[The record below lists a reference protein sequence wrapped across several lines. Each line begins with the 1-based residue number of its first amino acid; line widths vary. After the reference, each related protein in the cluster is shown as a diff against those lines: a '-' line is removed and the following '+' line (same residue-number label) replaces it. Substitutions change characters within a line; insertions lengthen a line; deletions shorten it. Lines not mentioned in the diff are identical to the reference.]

1 MFVGVTIGVLGAL
14 NLVQLWVSLNLLNK
28 ILMQAKVGP
37 ILTEKDTTFSVKQ
50 PEEKKRG
57 KLAFSMPV
65 LD

>member
-1 MFVGVTIGVLGAL
+1 MFAGVTIGVLGVL

-37 ILTEKDTTFSVKQ
+37 ILTEKQ
-50 PEEKKRG
+50 PSIPVTEQPEKKRG